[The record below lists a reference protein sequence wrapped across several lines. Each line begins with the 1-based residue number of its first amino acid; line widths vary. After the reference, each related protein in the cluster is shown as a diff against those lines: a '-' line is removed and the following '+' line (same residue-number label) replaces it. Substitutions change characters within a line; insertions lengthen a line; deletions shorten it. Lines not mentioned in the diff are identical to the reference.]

1 MFTNVLIANRGEIA
15 CRVIRACQ
23 AQGIRAIAVYSDA
36 DANAMHTRLA
46 DAAYNIGPA
55 PARDSYLNIEA
66 IVLAARKAHA
76 QAIHPGYGFLAEN
89 AAFAEAV
96 SPASSSSA
104 RAPMRS
110 GRWASRPPHGIS
122 CGPRACPSCPDFS
135 LRRARPTPCS
145 DLRPG
150 SLAIPC

>member
-1 MFTNVLIANRGEIA
+1 MRETDILVDGQRMFTNVLIANRGEIA

-76 QAIHPGYGFLAEN
+76 QAIHPGYGFLAES
-89 AAFAEAV
+89 AAAPGRRSCQSGRPRRHRGGPGCPPGY
-96 SPASSSSA
+96 SPTGAGKCVLQ
-104 RAPMRS
+104 RS
-110 GRWASRPPHGIS
+110 GGREAGCLPWAG
-122 CGPRACPSCPDFS
+122 
-135 LRRARPTPCS
+135 
-145 DLRPG
+145 
-150 SLAIPC
+150 